1 MRSAQIWKEYEVEA
15 NKFPV
20 EHWRQITDGTYLF
33 VISGE
38 NFLIDYS
45 QYPIRVQ
52 TGPVRGKPG
61 ITLTMAD
68 ETFVQLSEGRLN
80 GMNAFT
86 RGKLKM
92 KGELTMVAKLKAL
105 FKVGRNSI
113 PVAKSAKSAKSA
125 KFAKSAKSAK
135 SRKRRSVPD
144 DDDDDIQQISRRKRR
159 SARHDD
165 EYYREMNER
174 QRKYYAEL
182 ANRGWGQRARGRGE
196 QRERQQRGREQ
207 RGRGREQRQQKRK
220 SQYSYAKLTT
230 YGA

>member
-113 PVAKSAKSAKSA
+113 PA
-125 KFAKSAKSAK
+125 AKSAK